1 MNIPEYANKIITA
14 LNKNGFSA
22 FVVGGFVRDSI
33 MGFVPG
39 DVDIATSA
47 LPCETEKVL
56 ENNNIKFIETGI
68 KHGTITAVSMGEP
81 VEITTFRTD
90 GEYEDNR
97 HPDTVSFVLNI
108 EEDLKRR
115 DFTINA
121 LAYSD
126 KTGIVDLFGGE
137 NDIKS
142 KLIRCV
148 GNPDLRFKEDAL
160 RIMRALRFSS
170 VLGFEI
176 EEKTSQAIFNN
187 KNLLLNVA
195 SERIFA
201 ELCKLLTGKNVYNVL
216 DKYKDV
222 ISVIIPEL
230 KPTFNCVQNNP
241 WHIYNVY
248 YHIIHAVENAPS
260 DVELRLAMLFHDIG
274 KPSVKTTDEKGTD
287 HFKTH
292 AFKSAEI
299 AENVLRRF
307 HASNKLTEK
316 VVQLVYYHQSIENV
330 DEINVKRWISKIG
343 AEQTKNLFLVRIADL
358 KAHNPE
364 KTAFESDMLHKT
376 LASVNEIANAN
387 CAFSVKDLNVNGND
401 LINLGFNGKEIG
413 AALNCVLE
421 KVLNDELENDKNQI
435 LNYLKNDYVKKF

>member
-1 MNIPEYANKIITA
+1 MNIPEYANKIINA
-14 LNKNGFSA
+14 LNENGFSA
-22 FVVGGFVRDSI
+22 FVVGGFVRDGI

-56 ENNNIKFIETGI
+56 ENNNIKYIETGI

-97 HPDTVSFVLNI
+97 HPDTVSFVSNV

-137 NDIKS
+137 NDIKN

-274 KPSVKTTDEKGTD
+274 KPAVKTTDEKGID

-364 KTAFESDMLHKT
+364 KTAWESDVLYKT
-376 LASVNEIANAN
+376 LASVDEIANAN

-401 LINLGFNGKEIG
+401 LISLGFKGKEIG

-435 LNYLKNDYVKKF
+435 LNYLKNDYSKKF